1 MRERTRPDL
10 TKAVEL
16 VTQAG
21 GNLRGR
27 LPKVARRVNRD
38 LGKVEKD
45 CRKAAPKEKQV
56 GETCESNPRA
66 RRESNIFN
74 ANYGV
79 GHGGRVEWS
88 SGRVVEWSRVEGWRK
103 RWKEEVTGG
112 EWLLEQ
118 IGMLFYKDSAFTE

>member
-1 MRERTRPDL
+1 M
-10 TKAVEL
+10 
-16 VTQAG
+16 
-21 GNLRGR
+21 
-27 LPKVARRVNRD
+27 NRD

-79 GHGGRVEWS
+79 GHGGRVE
-88 SGRVVEWSRVEGWRK
+88 GRESRVEGWRK